1 MTSLAEKILAVHQSL
16 DAAGFRHAFGGAL
29 ALAWCTRQ
37 PRGTSDIDVNVFVP
51 ADRADAVIEAL
62 PPGVVV
68 AAERVSEL
76 RDTGQ
81 CRVTWEG
88 TPVDLFLSTTAFHD
102 EACERATL
110 EPFGGAMVPFLSCTD
125 LAVFKA
131 FFDRRRDW
139 ADLEAMLLAGTV
151 DVGAASVVLTG
162 YLGPEDRRIRTLE
175 ELARETAEVSAEAR
189 DAQD

>member
-1 MTSLAEKILAVHQSL
+1 MTSLAEKILAVHRSL

-51 ADRADAVIEAL
+51 ADRADAVVEAL
-62 PPGVVV
+62 PAGVVV
-68 AAERVSEL
+68 AAERLSEL

-81 CRVTWEG
+81 CRVLWDG
-88 TPVDLFLSTTAFHD
+88 TPIDLFLSTTAFHD
-102 EACERATL
+102 EACDRATF
-110 EPFGGAMVPFLSCTD
+110 EPFAGETVPFLSCTD

-151 DVGAASVVLTG
+151 DIGAATAVLAG

-175 ELARETAEVSAEAR
+175 ELARETAEAR